1 MGNLI
6 IDEGNVNRIKELINN
21 ALEKQSN
28 PELIEIKTIIE
39 TLERHNSS
47 LTVSPIST
55 STPIIRDV
63 DVRY

>member
-1 MGNLI
+1 MGNLV

-47 LTVSPIST
+47 PLVSPIST
-55 STPIIRDV
+55 PTPIIRDV

>member
-6 IDEGNVNRIKELINN
+6 IDEGNVNRIKELIDN

-47 LTVSPIST
+47 LIVSPIST
-55 STPIIRDV
+55 PTPIIREV